1 MLKICAICEKEF
13 ETKNATKTCSKEC
26 KRKLYAQTW
35 QRCIDEGKERRRTG
49 ITASTVGRP
58 RKNIKRDWKPNESDS
73 LCWSC
78 QKACG
83 KCNWSRTLKP
93 IEGWKVDVKI
103 IKHTSRGKTT
113 EDEVTKVVKCPEYKQ
128 DERRH

>member
-13 ETKNATKTCSKEC
+13 ETKNATKTCSESC

-49 ITASTVGRP
+49 RPVGRP
-58 RKNIKRDWKPNESDS
+58 EKGLVYDSPNPNKNDS
-73 LCWSC
+73 LCWSSQNYC
-78 QKACG
+78 NG
-83 KCNWSRTLKP
+83 CNWSRLPAKP
-93 IEGWKVDVKI
+93 VEGWKVDVKI

-113 EDEVTKVVKCPEYKQ
+113 EDEVTKVVSCPEYKQ
-128 DERRH
+128 DERRD